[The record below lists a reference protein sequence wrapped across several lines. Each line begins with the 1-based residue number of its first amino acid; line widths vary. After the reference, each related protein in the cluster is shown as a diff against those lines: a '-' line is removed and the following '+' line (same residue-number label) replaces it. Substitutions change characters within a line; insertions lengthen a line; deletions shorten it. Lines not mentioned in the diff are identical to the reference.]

1 MPAGRRRS
9 YLPALEG
16 RLHKARSR
24 SAIASP
30 QHPSNIDVQT
40 EKFLDLEF
48 RFQLLCFKLHRK
60 DSTAIDV
67 TVSGAA

>member
-1 MPAGRRRS
+1 VPTGRRRS

-30 QHPSNIDVQT
+30 QHSSNIDVQT
-40 EKFLDLEF
+40 ERFSNLEF
-48 RFQLLCFKLHRK
+48 RFQFLCFKVYRK
-60 DSTAIDV
+60 VRTAIDV
-67 TVSGAA
+67 TASGAV